1 MAVKPAPEGYHS
13 LTPYLNVRN
22 ATRAIEFYKMVFRAV
37 EKLRLDMP
45 GGQVAH
51 AELQIGDSVLMLAD
65 ESPEWN
71 NRSPETVGGTA
82 TGVMVYVDDADTIFN
97 RAIEHGAKEI
107 SPMVNQFYGD
117 RSGQI
122 EDPFGHRWTI
132 ATQVEIVSEEEMQR
146 RMAELNLAQG

>member
-22 ATRAIEFYKMVFRAV
+22 ATRAIEFYKMVFGAV

-97 RAIEHGAKEI
+97 RAI
-107 SPMVNQFYGD
+107 
-117 RSGQI
+117 
-122 EDPFGHRWTI
+122 
-132 ATQVEIVSEEEMQR
+132 
-146 RMAELNLAQG
+146 